1 MTSVPL
7 PLAEHGVG
15 VSVADALGVL
25 VPRESELRAQ
35 QGFLAALD
43 WRAFARR
50 TETPPALGARG

>member
-35 QGFLAALD
+35 QGFLAALH

-50 TETPPALGARG
+50 TETPPALGA